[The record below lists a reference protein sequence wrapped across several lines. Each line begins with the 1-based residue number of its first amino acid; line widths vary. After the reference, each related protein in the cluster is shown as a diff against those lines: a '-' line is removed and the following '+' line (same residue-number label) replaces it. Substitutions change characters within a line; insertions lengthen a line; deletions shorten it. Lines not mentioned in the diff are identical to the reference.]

1 MTTLIKIDGDYT
13 EWIRNLIYVISKAL
27 CQVLMI
33 LKKSYFCKKM
43 MRDSF
48 DIKKWIENPDELLVI
63 AGPCSVES
71 REQFFDTA
79 AKLSELHQIKILR
92 GGIWKPRTR
101 PNGFEG
107 IGEDGLKWMKEFSED
122 SGLPFMTE
130 VATPEHV
137 ELALNYNIDAL
148 WIGARTVANP
158 FSVQQLADALRG
170 TDMPIFIK
178 NPIAADLKLWIGA
191 FERLSA
197 SGLRHLVAIHRGFQD
212 TNAAPFRNNPRWELP
227 IELHRQNPNIPI
239 ITDISHICGCRDILQ
254 KTAQK
259 ALDLATNGLMIESHC
274 KPERALTDAEQ
285 QITPED
291 LKSMLDKLVIHKSK
305 SPNADVLLQELRSRI
320 DSIDDELL
328 NLLAQ
333 RSEIS
338 SKIGIIKKEN
348 NLTVLQL
355 DRWNSIL
362 SNHIEKGNSIGLNE
376 NLVKDIFELIHK
388 DSIDR
393 QL

>member
-1 MTTLIKIDGDYT
+1 
-13 EWIRNLIYVISKAL
+13 
-27 CQVLMI
+27 
-33 LKKSYFCKKM
+33 

-48 DIKKWIENPDELLVI
+48 DIKRWIENPDELLLI

-71 REQFFDTA
+71 KEQFFETA
-79 AKLSELHQIKILR
+79 TKLSELHQLKILR

-107 IGEDGLKWMKEFSED
+107 IGEDGLKWMKEFSDD

-130 VATPEHV
+130 VATPEHI
-137 ELALNYNIDAL
+137 ELALRYGIDAL
-148 WIGARTVANP
+148 WIGARTTANP
-158 FSVQQLADALRG
+158 FSMQQLADALQG
-170 TDMPIFIK
+170 TDIPVFVK
-178 NPIAADLKLWIGA
+178 NPIAADIKLWIGA
-191 FERLSA
+191 FERLAS
-197 SGLRHLVAIHRGFQD
+197 SGLRHLAAIHRGFQD
-212 TNAAPFRNNPRWELP
+212 VNSNPYRNNPRWEIP

-254 KTAQK
+254 QTAQK

-274 KPERALTDAEQ
+274 NPEVALTDAEQ
-285 QITPED
+285 QITPHD
-291 LKSMLDKLVIHKSK
+291 LKSLLANLVIHKTIKDATGMTS
-305 SPNADVLLQELRSRI
+305 LQELRSQI
-320 DSIDDELL
+320 DIIDDELL
-328 NLLAQ
+328 NLLAK

-338 SKIGIIKKEN
+338 SKIGVIKKEN
-348 NLTVLQL
+348 NLTVLQQ

-362 SNHIEKGNSIGLNE
+362 SNHIEKGKMLGLKE
-376 NLVKDIFELIHK
+376 ELVKEIFESIHK

>member
-1 MTTLIKIDGDYT
+1 
-13 EWIRNLIYVISKAL
+13 
-27 CQVLMI
+27 
-33 LKKSYFCKKM
+33 M

-48 DIKKWIENPDELLVI
+48 DIKGWIENPDEPLVI

-71 REQFFDTA
+71 REQLFNTA
-79 AKLSELHQIKILR
+79 TKLSELHQVKILR

-107 IGEDGLKWMKEFSED
+107 IGEEGLSWMKEVAED
-122 SGLPFMTE
+122 TGMLCMTE
-130 VATPEHV
+130 VATPEHA
-137 ELALNYNIDAL
+137 ELALKYGIDAL

-158 FSVQQLADALRG
+158 FSVQHLADALRG
-170 TDMPIFIK
+170 TDIPIFIK

-191 FERLSA
+191 FERLAS

-227 IELHRQNPNIPI
+227 IELHRQNADIPI

-274 KPERALTDAEQ
+274 EPEKALTDADQ
-285 QITPED
+285 QITPDD
-291 LKSMLDKLVIHKSK
+291 LKSMLDSLVIHKSK

-338 SKIGIIKKEN
+338 SKIGIVKKEH

-362 SNHIEKGNSIGLNE
+362 SNHIEKGKSIGLNE

>member
-1 MTTLIKIDGDYT
+1 MTF
-13 EWIRNLIYVISKAL
+13 
-27 CQVLMI
+27 
-33 LKKSYFCKKM
+33 LKKSVVRCLLSVDFFYFCKKK

-48 DIKKWIENPDELLVI
+48 DIKRWIENPDELLVI

-79 AKLSELHQIKILR
+79 TKLSELRHVKILR

-122 SGLPFMTE
+122 SGLPVMTE

-137 ELALNYNIDAL
+137 ELALKYNIDAL

-227 IELHRQNPNIPI
+227 IELHRQNADIPI

-274 KPERALTDAEQ
+274 EPKNALTDAEQ

-291 LKSMLDKLVIHKSK
+291 LKSMLYKLVIHKSK

-338 SKIGIIKKEN
+338 SKIGIIKKEH
-348 NLTVLQL
+348 NLAVLQL

-362 SNHIEKGNSIGLNE
+362 SNHIEKGKSIGLND

>member
-1 MTTLIKIDGDYT
+1 
-13 EWIRNLIYVISKAL
+13 
-27 CQVLMI
+27 
-33 LKKSYFCKKM
+33 

-48 DIKKWIENPDELLVI
+48 DIKRWIENPDELLLI

-71 REQFFDTA
+71 KEQFFETA
-79 AKLSELHQIKILR
+79 TKLSELHQVTILR

-107 IGEDGLKWMKEFSED
+107 IGEDGLKWMKEFSDD

-130 VATPEHV
+130 VATPEHI
-137 ELALNYNIDAL
+137 ELALRYGIDAL
-148 WIGARTVANP
+148 WIGARTTANP
-158 FSVQQLADALRG
+158 FSMQQLADALEG
-170 TDMPIFIK
+170 CDVPVFVK
-178 NPIAADLKLWIGA
+178 NPIAADIKLWIGA
-191 FERLSA
+191 FERLAS
-197 SGLRHLVAIHRGFQD
+197 SGLKHLVAIHRGFQD
-212 TNAAPFRNNPRWELP
+212 VNSNPYRNNPRWEIP

-254 KTAQK
+254 QTAQK

-274 KPERALTDAEQ
+274 NPEVALTDAEQ
-285 QITPED
+285 QITPHD
-291 LKSMLDKLVIHKSK
+291 LKSLLANLVIHKTIKDASGMT
-305 SPNADVLLQELRSRI
+305 SLQELRNQI
-320 DSIDDELL
+320 DIIDDELL
-328 NLLAQ
+328 NLLAK

-338 SKIGIIKKEN
+338 SKIGVIKKEN
-348 NLTVLQL
+348 NLTVLQQ

-362 SNHIEKGNSIGLNE
+362 SNHIEKGKMLGLKE
-376 NLVKDIFELIHK
+376 ELVKEIFESIHK